1 MRKNH
6 YGSSIF
12 DRFKQA
18 CSSEWH
24 AYCHHE
30 FVNRIGDGSLPI
42 ESFRRYLEQDY
53 VFLIHF
59 SRAWALAVYKSSS
72 VSDMK
77 WASEI
82 LHSTLNV
89 EMDLHVRF
97 SERFGVTQPEL
108 ENAVE
113 MQENLAYTRYVLDLG
128 LSGDLLDLYVA
139 LMPCVVGYAEIG
151 VRLEL
156 DFLSTLEQNPY
167 REWIEMYASED
178 YQALAI
184 KSISNLERISVQRG
198 GNARIEQL
206 TETYRQATLLETGF
220 WGMCLQPKPAS

>member
-1 MRKNH
+1 
-6 YGSSIF
+6 
-12 DRFKQA
+12 
-18 CSSEWH
+18 
-24 AYCHHE
+24 
-30 FVNRIGDGSLPI
+30 
-42 ESFRRYLEQDY
+42 
-53 VFLIHF
+53 
-59 SRAWALAVYKSSS
+59 
-72 VSDMK
+72 MK

-97 SERFGVTQPEL
+97 SERFGVTQSDL
-108 ENAVE
+108 EHASE
-113 MQENLAYTRYVLDLG
+113 FQENLAYTRYVLDKG
-128 LSGDLLDLYVA
+128 QSGDLLDLYVA

-156 DFLSTLEQNPY
+156 DFAATLADNPY

-184 KSISNLERISVQRG
+184 RSISNLEKIGVERG

-206 TETYRQATLLETGF
+206 INTYRQATVLETGF
-220 WGMCLQPKPAS
+220 WEMCLDDD

>member
-1 MRKNH
+1 MQKTN

-12 DRFKQA
+12 DRMKLA
-18 CSSEWH
+18 CTNEWN

-30 FVNRIGDGSLPI
+30 FVERIGDGTLPI
-42 ESFRRYLEQDY
+42 ESFRHYLEQDY
-53 VFLIHF
+53 VFLVHF
-59 SRAWALAVYKSSS
+59 SRAWALAAYKSSN
-72 VSDMK
+72 VRDMK

-97 SERFGVTQPEL
+97 SERYGVTQSEL
-108 ENAVE
+108 ESAPE
-113 MQENLAYTRYVLDLG
+113 YQENLAYTRYVLDKG
-128 LSGDLLDLYVA
+128 QGGDLLDLYVA

-156 DFLSTLEQNPY
+156 EYSSLIADNPY
-167 REWIEMYASED
+167 REWIEMYAGEE

-184 KSISNLERISVQRG
+184 RSISNLERISAERG
-198 GNARIEQL
+198 GPARIEDL
-206 TETYRQATLLETGF
+206 TETYRQATILETGF
-220 WGMCLQPKPAS
+220 WEMCLDAD